1 MRRLSVLIAS
11 GALVVA
17 MAGCAPIPT
26 TVTWDQWA
34 AGAVGDGGPMDLHS
48 GRAVGGTLA
57 DGLQTFTVA
66 DTFWDVS
73 PGMSTLDLHCRSTGP
88 VVFEVARAEPVTV
101 DCEKGGTV
109 ETELQ
114 ASSRVLTSADG
125 RAYWLAIIRPETD
138 AFVDGEPVEP

>member
-1 MRRLSVLIAS
+1 MRRPSVLIAS
-11 GALVVA
+11 GALAVA
-17 MAGCAPIPT
+17 MAGCAPIPE
-26 TVTWDQWA
+26 TVTWEQWA
-34 AGAVGDGGPMDLHS
+34 AGAVDDASRMDLYS

-57 DGLQTFTVA
+57 DGVQSYTVS
-66 DTFWDVS
+66 DTFWDVA
-73 PGMSTLDLHCRSTGP
+73 PGVSTLDLHCRSTGP

-125 RAYWLAIIRPETD
+125 RAYWLAIIRPEPD